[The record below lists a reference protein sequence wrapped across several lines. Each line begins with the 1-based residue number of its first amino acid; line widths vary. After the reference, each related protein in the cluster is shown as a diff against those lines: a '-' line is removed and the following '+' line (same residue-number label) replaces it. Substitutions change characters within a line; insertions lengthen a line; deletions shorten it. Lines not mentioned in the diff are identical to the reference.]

1 MFSKKMLVMAGIF
14 AFVVINIILLF
25 ISARYVG
32 SSSASRHLGMGIVLP
47 LQKAVTVSI
56 RSIRSMWSHY
66 FFLIATEKENDMLK
80 KMLAKTIYDVNLCKE
95 TELSNERFRKLLDF
109 KNASGLKSIPAEVI
123 GKDPSQWYKMLVI
136 DKGTSEGVIKGLPVV
151 VPEGIVGQVID
162 ASDHH
167 AKVLLIID
175 SNSAVD
181 ALVQQTRAIGI
192 VKGDS
197 ENRCLLNYVSRK
209 ETVNIG
215 DSVVTSGLDGV
226 FTKGFLIGKVTDIIL
241 NKSGIFQE
249 IEVSPFVDFDKIEE
263 VLIVFSPSSQSKYR

>member
-25 ISARYVG
+25 ISARSVG

>member
-1 MFSKKMLVMAGIF
+1 MAGIF